1 MIGLILGTSEGKK
14 LLSLINKY
22 TEDIFVSTA
31 TEYGGELLKEYKY
44 KYINT
49 KPLDKNQL
57 EAMMVKHNIKVLID
71 ASHPYAEVVT
81 KNAIEV
87 CEKQNITYIRYERKS
102 TIDKYKDYH
111 KLILVEDYQRL
122 EEELKPL
129 KGNILNTTGSRN
141 VNKFTSMN
149 IENRII
155 HRVLPTI
162 ESIDICLK
170 SGATVENIIAI
181 KGPLDKALNK
191 AFIEAFDAKII
202 VMKDSGIQGGTIEKI
217 EAAIEL
223 DLWVAVIGR
232 KDKPNALCFNDESK
246 LSEYLSSIL

>member
-49 KPLDKNQL
+49 KPLDKDQL
-57 EAMMVKHNIKVLID
+57 EAMMVNHNIKVLID

-111 KLILVEDYQRL
+111 KLILVEDYQKL
-122 EEELKPL
+122 EEKLKSL
-129 KGNILNTTGSRN
+129 QGNILNTTGSRN

-170 SGATVENIIAI
+170 SGATVDNIIAI
-181 KGPLDKALNK
+181 KGPVDKDLNK
-191 AFIEAFDAKII
+191 AFIEAYDAKII

-223 DLWVAVIGR
+223 DLWIAVIGR
-232 KDKPNALCFNDESK
+232 KDKPNGLCFNDEAK

>member
-44 KYINT
+44 KHINT
-49 KPLDKNQL
+49 KPLDKDKL
-57 EAMMVKHNIKVLID
+57 EAMMIKYNIKILID

-81 KNAIEV
+81 KNAMEV
-87 CEKQNITYIRYERKS
+87 CEKQNITYIRYERRS

-111 KLILVEDYQRL
+111 KLILVDDYQRL
-122 EEELKPL
+122 KEELKSL

-155 HRVLPTI
+155 HRVLPTT

-202 VMKDSGIQGGTIEKI
+202 VMKDSGVQGGTIEKI

-223 DLWVAVIGR
+223 DLWVVVIGR
-232 KDKPNALCFNDESK
+232 KDKPTGICFNDETK

>member
-31 TEYGGELLKEYKY
+31 TEYGGQLLKEYKY

-49 KPLDKNQL
+49 KPLDKDQL
-57 EAMMVKHNIKVLID
+57 EAMMIKYDIPILID

-81 KNAIEV
+81 KNAMEI

-102 TIDKYKDYH
+102 IIDKYKDYH
-111 KLILVEDYQRL
+111 KLILVEDYQKL
-122 EEELKPL
+122 EEKLKSL
-129 KGNILNTTGSRN
+129 QGNILNTTGSRN
-141 VNKFTSMN
+141 VNKFTSMK

-155 HRVLPTI
+155 HRVLPII

-170 SGATVENIIAI
+170 SGATVDNIIAI
-181 KGPLDKALNK
+181 KGPVDKDLNK
-191 AFIEAFDAKII
+191 AFIEAYDAKII

-223 DLWVAVIGR
+223 DLWIAVIGR
-232 KDKPNALCFNDESK
+232 KDKPNGLCFNDEAK

>member
-44 KYINT
+44 KHINT
-49 KPLDKNQL
+49 KPLDKDQL
-57 EAMMVKHNIKVLID
+57 EAMMIKYDIPILID

-81 KNAIEV
+81 KNAMEI

-102 TIDKYKDYH
+102 IIDKYKDYH
-111 KLILVEDYQRL
+111 KLILVEDYQKL
-122 EEELKPL
+122 EEKLKSL
-129 KGNILNTTGSRN
+129 QGNILNTTGSRN
-141 VNKFTSMN
+141 VNKFTSMK

-170 SGATVENIIAI
+170 SGATVDNIIAI
-181 KGPLDKALNK
+181 KGPVDKDLNK
-191 AFIEAFDAKII
+191 AFIEAYDAKII

-223 DLWVAVIGR
+223 DLWIAVIGR
-232 KDKPNALCFNDESK
+232 KDKPNGLCFNDEAK
-246 LSEYLSSIL
+246 LLEYLSSIL

>member
-44 KYINT
+44 KHINT
-49 KPLDKNQL
+49 KPLDKDKL
-57 EAMMVKHNIKVLID
+57 EAMMIKYNIKILID

-81 KNAIEV
+81 KNAMEV

-111 KLILVEDYQRL
+111 KLILVEDYEKL
-122 EEELKPL
+122 KEELKSL

-202 VMKDSGIQGGTIEKI
+202 VMKDSGVQGGSIEKI

-223 DLWVAVIGR
+223 DLWVVVIGR
-232 KDKPNALCFNDESK
+232 KDKPNCICFNDENK

>member
-122 EEELKPL
+122 EEELKSL

-223 DLWVAVIGR
+223 DLWVVVIVR